1 MNKGVS
7 IVICCYNSAK
17 LLPETIRHISKLK
30 IPPGTS
36 CEIVIVD
43 NNSNDNTSDTA
54 RKLLN
59 KYTTANFTY
68 KILFQS
74 IQGLS
79 AARKMGFEN
88 SVNEYILFC
97 DDDNLLN
104 EDYIL
109 ILTDTLNNNENIG
122 AAGGESTAVS
132 DVKFPEWFQKFQNSY
147 SSGKQSDFNGNI
159 TRTSGAVW
167 GAGMAVRKKAL
178 VDLYSKGFTP
188 FLSDRKKESLTS
200 GGDIELCYALRLA
213 GWEIWYESSLR
224 LEHFIPEHRLNWNYL
239 RKLSR
244 GFGAQKVSL
253 DPYLKAFDKTTS
265 NGKLKRE
272 TKWQYQAFRLIK
284 KLRGYGFKKLI
295 RFSELNEGDEEILRI
310 EKTIGRLSE
319 ILKIRGEYNKRIL
332 TVKEA
337 QWKKV

>member
-30 IPPGTS
+30 IPPCTS

-43 NNSNDNTSDTA
+43 NNSDDNTSDTA
-54 RKLLN
+54 RELLN
-59 KYTTANFTY
+59 KYITSNFTF
-68 KILFQS
+68 KILFQP

-97 DDDNLLN
+97 DDDNLLS

-109 ILTDTLNNNENIG
+109 ILTDTLGNNEKIG

-132 DVKFPEWFQKFQNSY
+132 DVKFPDWFQKFQNSY
-147 SSGKQSDFNGNI
+147 SSGSQSEIKGDI
-159 TRTSGAVW
+159 TRTAGAVW

-213 GWEIWYESSLR
+213 GWKIWYEPSLK
-224 LEHFIPEHRLNWNYL
+224 LQHFIPQQRLNWNYL

-253 DPYLKAFDKTTS
+253 DPYLKASEKITA
-265 NGKLKRE
+265 NGKLNKENR
-272 TKWQYQAFRLIK
+272 WQFQAFSLIR
-284 KLRGYGFKKLI
+284 KLRGYGLKKLMK
-295 RFSELNEGDEEILRI
+295 FNELNEGDDETLRI

-319 ILKIRGEYNKRIL
+319 ILKVRGEYNKRIL
-332 TVKEA
+332 SVNKA
-337 QWKKV
+337 PWRKV

>member
-7 IVICCYNSAK
+7 IVICCYNSSK

-43 NNSNDNTSDTA
+43 NNSNDNTSDKA
-54 RKLLN
+54 RELLD
-59 KYTTANFTY
+59 KYITSNFTY
-68 KILFQS
+68 KILFQP

-147 SSGKQSDFNGNI
+147 SSGSQSEINGDI
-159 TRTSGAVW
+159 TRTDGAVW
-167 GAGMAVRKKAL
+167 GAGMAVRKVAL
-178 VDLYSKGFTP
+178 DDLYSKGFTP
-188 FLSDRKKESLTS
+188 FLSDRKKETLTS

-213 GWEIWYESSLR
+213 GWKIWYEPLLK
-224 LEHFIPEHRLNWNYL
+224 LEHFIPQQRLNWNYL

-253 DPYLKAFDKTTS
+253 DPYLKESDKITV
-265 NGKLKRE
+265 NGKLNKE
-272 TKWQYQAFRLIK
+272 NKWQYQAFSLIR

-295 RFSELNEGDEEILRI
+295 KFNELNEGDEETLRI
-310 EKTIGRLSE
+310 EKTIGRLNE

-332 TVKEA
+332 AVNKA
-337 QWKKV
+337 PWRKV